1 MFIKMN
7 RKDIMEFKIFGNE
20 NEYYITNDLY
30 LKDSEIADQ
39 LNISYDEYIIILND
53 HHAYY

>member
-1 MFIKMN
+1 
-7 RKDIMEFKIFGNE
+7 MEFKIFGNE